1 LFDLWCQLIAD
12 SIRKPVRRISNP
24 QLAGVRGSA
33 AIASIAIGAF
43 KNFDEIVLRFRI
55 DKIFKP
61 DANSSEIMEKK
72 FKEFKKTYENLKDIF
87 KRLNKLY
94 NLGNGLK

>member
-1 LFDLWCQLIAD
+1 V
-12 SIRKPVRRISNP
+12 K
-24 QLAGVRGSA
+24 GSA